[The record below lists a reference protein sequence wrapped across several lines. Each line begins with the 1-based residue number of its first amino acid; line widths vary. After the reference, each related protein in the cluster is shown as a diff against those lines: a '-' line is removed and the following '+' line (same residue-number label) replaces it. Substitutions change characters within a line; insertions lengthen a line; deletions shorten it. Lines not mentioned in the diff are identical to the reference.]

1 MMKSV
6 CVCVCFAR
14 QGSAHALCVTSRS
27 FQPMANDSRPTRQQ
41 HGTCGKEGTVLREEV
56 RSSV

>member
-1 MMKSV
+1 MMKS
-6 CVCVCFAR
+6 VCVCFAR

-27 FQPMANDSRPTRQQ
+27 FQPMANDSRTTRQQ